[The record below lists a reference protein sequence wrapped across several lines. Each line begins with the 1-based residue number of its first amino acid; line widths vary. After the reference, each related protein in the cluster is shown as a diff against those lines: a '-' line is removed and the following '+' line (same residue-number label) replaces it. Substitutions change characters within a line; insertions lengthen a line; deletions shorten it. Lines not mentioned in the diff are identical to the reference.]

1 MEIKERLSISIPK
14 RVNRRLNDLA
24 EDKGVSKNTLI
35 TSAIED
41 YLNQLNHTDA
51 TTDYLNGRL
60 NQVTMSQMN
69 ILTALT
75 DIKRQLTDIEENL
88 EDHNNGY

>member
-41 YLNQLNHTDA
+41 YLSQLNHTDA
-51 TTDYLNGRL
+51 APDYLNGRL

>member
-41 YLNQLNHTDA
+41 YLSQLNHTDTA
-51 TTDYLNGRL
+51 TDYLNGRL

-88 EDHNNGY
+88 EDNNNGY

>member
-41 YLNQLNHTDA
+41 YLSQLNHTDTA
-51 TTDYLNGRL
+51 TDYLNGRL

>member
-24 EDKGVSKNTLI
+24 EDKGVSKNTI
-35 TSAIED
+35 IASAID
-41 YLNQLNHTDA
+41 DHLSQINHTDA
-51 TTDYLNGRL
+51 STDYLIGRL

-75 DIKRQLTDIEENL
+75 DIKRQLTDIQENL
-88 EDHNNGY
+88 EDRNNGY

>member
-1 MEIKERLSISIPK
+1 MEIKERLSINIPK
-14 RVNRRLNDLA
+14 RINRRLNDLA

-41 YLNQLNHTDA
+41 YLSQLNHTDA
-51 TTDYLNGRL
+51 AIEYLNGRL

-88 EDHNNGY
+88 EDNNNGY

>member
-14 RVNRRLNDLA
+14 RINRRLTDLA

-35 TSAIED
+35 TSAIDD
-41 YLNQLNHTDA
+41 YLSQLNHTDA
-51 TTDYLNGRL
+51 ATDYLNGRL

-75 DIKRQLTDIEENL
+75 DIKHQLTDIEENL

>member
-14 RVNRRLNDLA
+14 RINRRLNDLA

-41 YLNQLNHTDA
+41 YLSQLNHTDTA
-51 TTDYLNGRL
+51 TDYLNGRL

-88 EDHNNGY
+88 EDNNNGY

>member
-41 YLNQLNHTDA
+41 YLSQLNHTDTA
-51 TTDYLNGRL
+51 TDYLNGRL
-60 NQVTMSQMN
+60 NQVTISQMN

-88 EDHNNGY
+88 EDNNNGY

>member
-24 EDKGVSKNTLI
+24 EDKGVSKNTI
-35 TSAIED
+35 IASAIED
-41 YLNQLNHTDA
+41 YLSQLNHTDVA
-51 TTDYLNGRL
+51 TDYLNGRL

-88 EDHNNGY
+88 EDNNNGY

>member
-24 EDKGVSKNTLI
+24 EDKGVSKNTI
-35 TSAIED
+35 IASAIED
-41 YLNQLNHTDA
+41 YLSQLNHTDA
-51 TTDYLNGRL
+51 ATDYLNGRL
-60 NQVTMSQMN
+60 NQVTISQMN

-88 EDHNNGY
+88 EDHNNEY

>member
-41 YLNQLNHTDA
+41 YLSQLNHTNVA
-51 TTDYLNGRL
+51 IDYLNGRL

>member
-41 YLNQLNHTDA
+41 YLSQLNHTDGA
-51 TTDYLNGRL
+51 TDYLNGRL

-88 EDHNNGY
+88 EDNNNGY